1 MNGLLEVDGWCIV
14 IRDDRPDYEK
24 KLALMSMREVKLYV
38 WGRFFTFFLQYFNK
52 EAIFVCV
59 FILYVCM

>member
-24 KLALMSMREVKLYV
+24 KLALMSLREVKLYV
-38 WGRFFTFFLQYFNK
+38 WAK
-52 EAIFVCV
+52 IFH
-59 FILYVCM
+59 